1 MPAGGSAGTL
11 AGIACARTSCVTGG
25 SYYHSAAGQLPM
37 IAAESGGRWGTAIP
51 IALPANAQPKNGSAV
66 IASISCPAET
76 SCIAVG
82 NYETTAP
89 SLAALI
95 TAGHGTTWSPG
106 LAPALPSNAAA
117 APDAY
122 LTGVSCT
129 SPAWCVAVGGYTDK
143 SHNEEAMVVTRSGGR
158 WHRARAIRSP
168 VTAAANPTAHFAAVS
183 CPKPGYCVAVGAYT
197 TRPLDDEVMA
207 ATEVRG
213 RWRQATQIRMPPG
226 ASAQPVAELY
236 SVSCRSARDCV
247 ATGSYADSQ
256 SRGYPLIVSY
266 SRGRWQRA
274 AGFAR
279 LPAGAERA
287 GQFAT
292 LNGVSCTA
300 RTCTAVGSYE
310 GPHGV
315 AFAMVVVQAA
325 SRWGRALRIR
335 LPAGAA
341 SGPVQDATLFAVAC
355 HATGRCAAAGSYVG
369 TTDANAPEAMVVS
382 RA

>member
-1 MPAGGSAGTL
+1 
-11 AGIACARTSCVTGG
+11 
-25 SYYHSAAGQLPM
+25 
-37 IAAESGGRWGTAIP
+37 
-51 IALPANAQPKNGSAV
+51 
-66 IASISCPAET
+66 
-76 SCIAVG
+76 
-82 NYETTAP
+82 
-89 SLAALI
+89 
-95 TAGHGTTWSPG
+95 
-106 LAPALPSNAAA
+106 
-117 APDAY
+117 
-122 LTGVSCT
+122 
-129 SPAWCVAVGGYTDK
+129 
-143 SHNEEAMVVTRSGGR
+143 
-158 WHRARAIRSP
+158 
-168 VTAAANPTAHFAAVS
+168 
-183 CPKPGYCVAVGAYT
+183 VAVGAYT

-247 ATGSYADSQ
+247 ATGSYAGSQ

-274 AGFAR
+274 AGFTR
-279 LPAGAERA
+279 LPTGAERA

-292 LNGVSCTA
+292 LNGVSCSA
-300 RTCTAVGSYE
+300 HTCTAVGSYE

-315 AFAMVVVQAA
+315 ALAMVVVQAA

-341 SGPVQDATLFAVAC
+341 SGSVQDATLFAVAC

-369 TTDANAPEAMVVS
+369 TTDAHAPEAMAVS
-382 RA
+382 RV